1 MSPVGIAQAMAVT
14 GVTVLFFAAV
24 GSIRYRITADAI
36 EVLLLT
42 WVVRRIPID
51 SIEEVHRRGAL
62 LHESWSG
69 PRFWN
74 AVTLRRR
81 TGVLRSVILT
91 PDDPERFVADL
102 ARVLEDRRRRAAR
115 G

>member
-1 MSPVGIAQAMAVT
+1 MSAVGIVQAMVVT
-14 GVTVLFFAAV
+14 GITLLFFAAV
-24 GSIRYRITADAI
+24 GSIRYRITPLAI

-42 WVVRRIPID
+42 WVVRRIPLD

-81 TGVLRSVILT
+81 SGLLRSVILT

-102 ARVLEDRRRRAAR
+102 ARILAERRDRT
-115 G
+115 GS